1 MEMKEYLS
9 VTNQKIIKTLNIV
22 NYVWGSLIILV
33 SIVGASGYHAAHKAL
48 EMDYDIYGGSHTSDP
63 SVGYALLIVLVGIVI
78 AFLHVL
84 IGLALIQHFKNV
96 AEINQ
101 MQKNT
106 QPNSSFEGEQE

>member
-1 MEMKEYLS
+1 MEMKEYLN
-9 VTNQKIIKTLNIV
+9 VKNKKIIKTLNAV
-22 NYVWGSLIILV
+22 NYVWGALIILV
-33 SIVGASGYHAAHKAL
+33 SIVGASGYHAAYKAL
-48 EMDYDIYGGSHTSDP
+48 EMDYDIYGDSAAADP

-101 MQKNT
+101 IQKNN
-106 QPNSSFEGEQE
+106 QPSSSFEEEQE

>member
-1 MEMKEYLS
+1 VSQIK
-9 VTNQKIIKTLNIV
+9 KTLNII
-22 NYVWGSLIILV
+22 NYIWGALIILV

-48 EMDYDIYGGSHTSDP
+48 EMDYDIYGGSHTAAP
-63 SVGYALLIVLVGIVI
+63 SVGYALMIVLVGIVI

-101 MQKNT
+101 LQKNNY
-106 QPNSSFEGEQE
+106 PNPSFEEEQG